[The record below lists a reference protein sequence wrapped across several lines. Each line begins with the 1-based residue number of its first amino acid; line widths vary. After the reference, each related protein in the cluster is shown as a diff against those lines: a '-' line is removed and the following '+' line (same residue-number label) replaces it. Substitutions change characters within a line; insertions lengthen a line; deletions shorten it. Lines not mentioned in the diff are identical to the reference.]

1 MHPEPS
7 ANWVQTKPSGFPGVF
22 VVMGLDPRYEVV
34 RHTTVVHHDS
44 NLSRMVRRAS
54 DRQWHDL
61 LVESA
66 DQSGETHSQT
76 DDVGQQGGSFDGAV
90 AGLELD
96 EFGDGQG

>member
-7 ANWVQTKPSGFPGVF
+7 ANSVQTKPSGFPGVF

-34 RHTTVVHHDS
+34 RHTARVGQETRMWTV
-44 NLSRMVRRAS
+44 RWAS
-54 DRQWHDL
+54 DRQRHDL

-76 DDVGQQGGSFDGAV
+76 DDVGEQG
-90 AGLELD
+90 
-96 EFGDGQG
+96 